1 MKPSETPFFAE
12 DHKLADS
19 CRPQNYGHY
28 VECPYCKFTFGPRLD
43 LYKDGKFVGQHL
55 VGDDN
60 DAWTSTSPSA
70 ACILGSGDARRIPC
84 MQFDIEPQHD
94 N

>member
-1 MKPSETPFFAE
+1 MESCVRTYLELAKGVGYYEILKPSETPFFAE

-28 VECPYCKFTFGPRLD
+28 VECPYCKFTFGPNLD

-55 VGDDN
+55 
-60 DAWTSTSPSA
+60 
-70 ACILGSGDARRIPC
+70 
-84 MQFDIEPQHD
+84 
-94 N
+94 